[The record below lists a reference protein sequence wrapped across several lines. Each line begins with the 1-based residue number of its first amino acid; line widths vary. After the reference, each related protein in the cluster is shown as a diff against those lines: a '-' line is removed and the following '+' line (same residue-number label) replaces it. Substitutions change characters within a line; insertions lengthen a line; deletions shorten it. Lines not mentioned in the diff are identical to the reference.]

1 MRIILAAL
9 AVALTAS
16 RAAADVHPEA
26 RKLLGEMVKAYRS
39 LKSVQMETT
48 YTGNPGG
55 FTKPQRS
62 LLTMRRP
69 NRLLYEIWQAVPGV
83 SANSAM
89 RYVCDGKHLY
99 IYNQAERYYT
109 REKAPRDLK
118 GLRLANAGIEY
129 AAMTGTDPFAGIERQ
144 ARSVR
149 LEGVADIEGEPVDV
163 VLLDTGTADQ
173 TAEARFFISRNDRLI
188 RRFTFESIPI
198 EKEPKAPP
206 PPRERLN
213 PDDPPE
219 QELRRLPVRFGYD
232 TKLTANIKAPDG
244 LFAWEAPADAL
255 LYEPLDQMLSP
266 NREWRPGYVIVGKDG
281 KRQKPLTYG
290 DLVKMGKQQQKRR
303 R

>member
-1 MRIILAAL
+1 M
-9 AVALTAS
+9 
-16 RAAADVHPEA
+16 RAAALTLAMAFAAGARADVQPA
-26 RKLLGEMVKAYRS
+26 AKRLLGEMVKAYRS

-55 FTKPQRS
+55 FSKPLRS
-62 LLTMRRP
+62 QLTMRRP
-69 NRLLYEIWQAVPGV
+69 NRLLYEIWQSVPGV
-83 SANSAM
+83 GANSVM
-89 RYVCDGKHLY
+89 RYLCDGRHLY

-109 REKAPRDLK
+109 RERAPRDLK
-118 GLRLANAGIEY
+118 SLRLTNAGIEY
-129 AAMTGTDPFAGIERQ
+129 AAMTGSDPFANIEKE

-149 LEGVADIEGEPVDV
+149 LEGIADVEGELVDV
-163 VLLDTGTADQ
+163 VLLDTGSPDRTAL
-173 TAEARFFISRNDRLI
+173 ARFFISRNDRLI

-198 EKEPKAPP
+198 EKQPQAPP

-232 TKLTANIKAPDG
+232 TKVTTNLKVPDG
-244 LFAWEAPADAL
+244 LFAWETPADAL
-255 LYEPLDQMLSP
+255 LYEPLEQMLSP